1 MWVHRYVTAGAA
13 WLNGAF
19 SKVAKA
25 GNVAGAK
32 TREKFQLAV
41 TNLTAKVSVTTT
53 DVSMYIVL
61 VRTWEFFP

>member
-13 WLNGAF
+13 WL

-61 VRTWEFFP
+61 VRTWELLS